1 MLIEVPQ
8 TREHKVHI
16 GHLMAFVLV
25 SFLPFLVSATDIENN
40 KKYFID
46 ENSSYYVNLETWIDA
61 PNGGDTIFIS
71 SERTKP
77 LRFQFITGEQDNP
90 VVIINTG
97 GQVDISSE
105 TTWGAMVFENCR
117 YIKLTGEGHEHYKYG
132 FKLAAESCGLAFV
145 ELSSDCEAAFVKIS
159 HDGFFGIMA
168 KKDYGGYPPSPIP
181 VFSNLHI
188 HDCFVENVVEGMY
201 LGETKSPGMEFKH
214 VRIYNNIVRN
224 TGRESM
230 QIANMVE
237 DVEIYNN
244 TLLDAGRTNEDQQN
258 NLLQIGDNSVAK
270 VYNNIMMGAPGCGL
284 ISFGMGD
291 NIYTNNYLSTC
302 KGIFLDERKSTNA
315 ETPIEIK
322 GNYFTNNIDRGWV
335 IRNMN
340 QYNPLLIA
348 DNLWDADFDFY
359 LNDSGNDENYTL
371 SNNTHTEIAPV
382 LFTNVAENDYSLS
395 LGNPAAYANLGA
407 PGGPEFFGVIN
418 DPAIDE
424 PVAEQIVLNADMIVD
439 EVTGGSLWPATYLV
453 DEQTLTPETG
463 EHPISQSWKPYWNM
477 NNGPY
482 HIYIDL
488 GAEYFLTT
496 IALHDMHDTKNLEV
510 SIGEPGNWQPLF
522 TESCDKYKTWKEH
535 DVSVATQYVRL
546 SMTESV
552 FAAVNE
558 LVLYGYRITQPES
571 VQIALNAEMMVDE
584 VEGGSYWSAD
594 YLVDEQ
600 NLTPET
606 EEHPTSQSWKPFW
619 NMDKGPYHVYIDLGK
634 EYTITEIALH
644 DMHNTKNLD
653 VSVGEPGNWDVLFT
667 ESCDKYISW
676 KQHET
681 NVKTR
686 YVRLSMNESVFA
698 AVNEIVLYGY
708 SDEGE
713 IIAEKSAGIN
723 SVINT
728 ETVTSIADV
737 IESSLQDLFI
747 RQNPVRN
754 SLKLNVP
761 DLLSTNFTIEI
772 FSLNGARLFSQNYTY
787 SPTAQLSI
795 DISESCI
802 KNGVY
807 LMRYLNESGTTKCL
821 KFVKND
827 Y

>member
-1 MLIEVPQ
+1 
-8 TREHKVHI
+8 
-16 GHLMAFVLV
+16 
-25 SFLPFLVSATDIENN
+25 
-40 KKYFID
+40 
-46 ENSSYYVNLETWIDA
+46 
-61 PNGGDTIFIS
+61 
-71 SERTKP
+71 
-77 LRFQFITGEQDNP
+77 
-90 VVIINTG
+90 
-97 GQVDISSE
+97 
-105 TTWGAMVFENCR
+105 
-117 YIKLTGEGHEHYKYG
+117 
-132 FKLAAESCGLAFV
+132 
-145 ELSSDCEAAFVKIS
+145 
-159 HDGFFGIMA
+159 
-168 KKDYGGYPPSPIP
+168 
-181 VFSNLHI
+181 
-188 HDCFVENVVEGMY
+188 
-201 LGETKSPGMEFKH
+201 
-214 VRIYNNIVRN
+214 
-224 TGRESM
+224 
-230 QIANMVE
+230 
-237 DVEIYNN
+237 
-244 TLLDAGRTNEDQQN
+244 
-258 NLLQIGDNSVAK
+258 
-270 VYNNIMMGAPGCGL
+270 
-284 ISFGMGD
+284 
-291 NIYTNNYLSTC
+291 
-302 KGIFLDERKSTNA
+302 
-315 ETPIEIK
+315 
-322 GNYFTNNIDRGWV
+322 
-335 IRNMN
+335 
-340 QYNPLLIA
+340 
-348 DNLWDADFDFY
+348 
-359 LNDSGNDENYTL
+359 
-371 SNNTHTEIAPV
+371 
-382 LFTNVAENDYSLS
+382 

-424 PVAEQIVLNADMIVD
+424 PVAEQIVLNAYMIVD